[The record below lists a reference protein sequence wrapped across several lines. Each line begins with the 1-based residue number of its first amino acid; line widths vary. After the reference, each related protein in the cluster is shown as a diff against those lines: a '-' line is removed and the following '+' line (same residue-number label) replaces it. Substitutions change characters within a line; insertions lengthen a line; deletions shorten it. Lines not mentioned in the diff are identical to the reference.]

1 MAVYKRTYTAYSGEL
16 TPPGK
21 RFLVLPRYSYERL
34 FKSRFL
40 VGFLV
45 ACLFFPLGCIGYI
58 YLVNN
63 LTIFQSMGMPTPEFL
78 KIDGKFFL
86 VFMNFQGALAYI
98 LTALIGPNLIAPDL
112 ANNAL
117 PTYFSRPFSRAE
129 YVTGKISVLFILLS
143 IITWVPGVLLFGVQV
158 SQAGWV
164 WCAANWYILRA
175 ILLGHITWI
184 LLLSLISVAMS
195 AWVKWKV
202 VAGALILG
210 IFGIG
215 AGLAQIINSILRTDY
230 GSMIDISRIM
240 YTIWSDQFGIE
251 TNTGLEAFEAWI
263 GFAAV
268 CIVCLLMV
276 ERKIRPK
283 EIVR

>member
-1 MAVYKRTYTAYSGEL
+1 VAVYKRTYTNYSGSF
-16 TPPGK
+16 TDPRT

-34 FKSRFL
+34 FQSRFL
-40 VGFLV
+40 TGFLV
-45 ACLFFPLGCIGYI
+45 ACLFFPVGCIGYI

-63 LTIFQSMGMPTPEFL
+63 LSVFSNLGLPVPKFL
-78 KIDGKFFL
+78 SINGDFFL
-86 VFMNFQGALAYI
+86 FFMSWQGAMAYI

-129 YVTGKISVLFILLS
+129 YVVGKISVLFILLS
-143 IITWVPGVLLFGVQV
+143 LITWLPGTALFLVQS
-158 SQAGWV
+158 SQAGWDWV
-164 WCAANWYILRA
+164 ANNWYILRA
-175 ILLGHITWI
+175 IILGFGAWI

-210 IFGIG
+210 IFAIG
-215 AGLAQIINSILRTDY
+215 AGLAGIINSILRTEM
-230 GSMIDISRIM
+230 GSIVDLSRIM
-240 YTIWSDQFGIE
+240 YTIWGDQFGIE
-251 TNTGLEAFEAWI
+251 TASGIEPFEAWL
-263 GFAAV
+263 GFFAV
-268 CIVCLLMV
+268 SVVCLLML